1 MTPDP
6 EALAK
11 EYEKIEEEI
20 SYEHLEDIDWTGRD
34 TKIESMRRLIKN
46 HQELFKEK
54 LENAGMPPQS
64 QRSHNDHRT
73 D

>member
-54 LENAGMPPQS
+54 IRKRRYATAITKEPQ
-64 QRSHNDHRT
+64 
-73 D
+73 